1 MGAKVQRGAYSR
13 VCGASTAKP
22 PSCAGLC
29 GGRTRYK
36 SIASPARAYPGTG
49 RQAPL
54 YPPLRPLPIAVLPV
68 QQEHRKF
75 PRAPHALLQ
84 RVLLDPFVPQVL
96 FEFLQGLP
104 HEFLEERVIEEG
116 LHLHGSLLRLDGP
129 VAASYDTLMAK
140 RPGLI
145 AIPDVL
151 GRLLKSHGM
160 ESRMLEC
167 TLQQHWPEVV
177 GEHIGHHT
185 WPESIRH
192 RKLYLVAENSVWLQ
206 QLRFLKPELLAK
218 LSSCA
223 GGDAITDIVLRVGTK
238 PAPAV
243 AASRAA
249 PPATS

>member
-1 MGAKVQRGAYSR
+1 M
-13 VCGASTAKP
+13 P
-22 PSCAGLC
+22 PA
-29 GGRTRYK
+29 
-36 SIASPARAYPGTG
+36 
-49 RQAPL
+49 
-54 YPPLRPLPIAVLPV
+54 
-68 QQEHRKF
+68 QQEDRKF

-84 RVLLDPFVPQVL
+84 RVLLDPFVLQVL

-104 HEFLEERVIEEG
+104 HEFLEERVVEEG

-129 VAASYDTLMAK
+129 AATGYDSLMAK

-145 AIPDVL
+145 AIPDLL

-160 ESRMLEC
+160 ESRVLEC
-167 TLQQHWPEVV
+167 TFQQHWPEIV

-218 LSSCA
+218 LSSYA
-223 GGDAITDIVLRVGTK
+223 GGDAITDIVLRVGTP
-238 PAPAV
+238 PAPEV
-243 AASRAA
+243 ASSAAAQLLPVTAEPKATMPDDARTSIEATVERVHDPALQARLRALFERSAS
-249 PPATS
+249 S

>member
-1 MGAKVQRGAYSR
+1 V
-13 VCGASTAKP
+13 P
-22 PSCAGLC
+22 PA
-29 GGRTRYK
+29 
-36 SIASPARAYPGTG
+36 
-49 RQAPL
+49 
-54 YPPLRPLPIAVLPV
+54 

-129 VAASYDTLMAK
+129 VAAGYDTLMAK

-167 TLQQHWPEVV
+167 TLQQHWPEIV

-192 RKLYLVAENSVWLQ
+192 RRLYLVAENSVWLQ

-223 GGDAITDIVLRVGTK
+223 GGDAITDIILRVGTK
-238 PAPAV
+238 PAPDV
-243 AASRAA
+243 AASAA
-249 PPATS
+249 AQLPPATAEPRAAVPDDARTSIEAALEPVHDPALQARLRALFEKSASS

>member
-1 MGAKVQRGAYSR
+1 
-13 VCGASTAKP
+13 
-22 PSCAGLC
+22 
-29 GGRTRYK
+29 
-36 SIASPARAYPGTG
+36 
-49 RQAPL
+49 
-54 YPPLRPLPIAVLPV
+54 
-68 QQEHRKF
+68 
-75 PRAPHALLQ
+75 
-84 RVLLDPFVPQVL
+84 
-96 FEFLQGLP
+96 
-104 HEFLEERVIEEG
+104 
-116 LHLHGSLLRLDGP
+116 
-129 VAASYDTLMAK
+129 MAK

-238 PAPAV
+238 PAPEV
-243 AASRAA
+243 AASAA
-249 PPATS
+249 ALLPPATVEPRVAVPDDARTSIEAALEPVRDPALQAQLRALFEKSASS